1 MAPPPFQRRASQD
14 TFFFEAFWK
23 IEKLFWIRSS
33 RKIIAKFAAGFSYLV
48 YKPCVRFRTSPIIH
62 HFFNLI
68 EIARKSLLERVW
80 RPFRSPEKMKV
91 YQSVRDQ
98 QTPPRHHPDHPKPPR
113 QTSPSR
119 PAFLQAGEGRGRRR
133 RNSILSRLAEDS
145 AFEPMGLLAADTKPG
160 SGASRD
166 HLRCGSSSSEGGQGD
181 VPQGRGHGDAGP
193 RLLVEHIS
201 QLSEP
206 ACRFCQYP
214 APHLDC
220 SKINIY
226 SGGSH
231 QAT

>member
-1 MAPPPFQRRASQD
+1 
-14 TFFFEAFWK
+14 
-23 IEKLFWIRSS
+23 
-33 RKIIAKFAAGFSYLV
+33 
-48 YKPCVRFRTSPIIH
+48 
-62 HFFNLI
+62 
-68 EIARKSLLERVW
+68 
-80 RPFRSPEKMKV
+80 MKV

-98 QTPPRHHPDHPKPPR
+98 QTPPRHHPDHPQPPPRHHQDHTKPPR

-226 SGGSH
+226 SGGTLFTSWLCLWLTSIVEVTH
-231 QAT
+231 CLQVDCGLGRSAPNLRTPWPTLWPFQRM

>member
-1 MAPPPFQRRASQD
+1 
-14 TFFFEAFWK
+14 
-23 IEKLFWIRSS
+23 
-33 RKIIAKFAAGFSYLV
+33 
-48 YKPCVRFRTSPIIH
+48 
-62 HFFNLI
+62 
-68 EIARKSLLERVW
+68 
-80 RPFRSPEKMKV
+80 MKV

-98 QTPPRHHPDHPKPPR
+98 QTLPRHHPDHPQPPPRHHQDHPKPPR

-145 AFEPMGLLAADTKPG
+145 AFEPMGLLAADTKSG

-231 QAT
+231 LAKSTWFGFAKEPNIFVQNFCLLLKSCNLLAWLS

>member
-1 MAPPPFQRRASQD
+1 
-14 TFFFEAFWK
+14 
-23 IEKLFWIRSS
+23 
-33 RKIIAKFAAGFSYLV
+33 
-48 YKPCVRFRTSPIIH
+48 
-62 HFFNLI
+62 
-68 EIARKSLLERVW
+68 
-80 RPFRSPEKMKV
+80 MKV

-98 QTPPRHHPDHPKPPR
+98 QTPPRHHPDHPQPPPRHHQDHPKPPR

-119 PAFLQAGEGRGRRR
+119 PAFLQAGEVRGRRR

-231 QAT
+231 LDLAKSTWFGFAKEPNIFVQNFCLLLKSSNLLAWLSGRSLDLTDFSAVLL

>member
-1 MAPPPFQRRASQD
+1 M
-14 TFFFEAFWK
+14 
-23 IEKLFWIRSS
+23 
-33 RKIIAKFAAGFSYLV
+33 Y
-48 YKPCVRFRTSPIIH
+48 
-62 HFFNLI
+62 HFFNLM

-80 RPFRSPEKMKV
+80 RPLRSPEKMKV

-98 QTPPRHHPDHPKPPR
+98 QTPPRHHPDHPQPPPRHHQDHHKPPR

-231 QAT
+231 LDLAKSTWLRFAKEPNIFVFCLLLKSSNLLAWLSGRSLDLTDFSALLL

>member
-1 MAPPPFQRRASQD
+1 
-14 TFFFEAFWK
+14 
-23 IEKLFWIRSS
+23 
-33 RKIIAKFAAGFSYLV
+33 
-48 YKPCVRFRTSPIIH
+48 
-62 HFFNLI
+62 
-68 EIARKSLLERVW
+68 
-80 RPFRSPEKMKV
+80 MKV

-98 QTPPRHHPDHPKPPR
+98 QTLPRHHPDHPQPPPRHHPDHPKPPR

-231 QAT
+231 LAT